1 MHNRFIFRYLKQNLF
16 ELLLALVAIRFVL
29 RVNIHQAEGWFVCAI
44 CCVACCILLALRE
57 LAWLKIELS
66 EEEEDTDAVVLEVA
80 EAACA
85 GFERLDG

>member
-1 MHNRFIFRYLKQNLF
+1 M
-16 ELLLALVAIRFVL
+16 
-29 RVNIHQAEGWFVCAI
+29 
-44 CCVACCILLALRE
+44 ALRE

-66 EEEEDTDAVVLEVA
+66 EEEEDADAVVLEVA